1 MKKHHRVI
9 RVWAVVVMGLIIAA
23 SGYAGEAAKID
34 INTATADQLT
44 QLKGIGSSHAAAIVA
59 YRQKNGPFEKPEDLM
74 NVPRIGPRTF
84 ENNRALITVQTPKK
98 QQAKK

>member
-9 RVWAVVVMGLIIAA
+9 RAWTVVLMGLIIAA
-23 SGYAGEAAKID
+23 SAYAGEADKID

-44 QLKGIGSSHAAAIVA
+44 RLKGIGSSHAAAIVA
-59 YRQKNGPFEKPEDLM
+59 YRQKSGPFQKPEDLM
-74 NVPRIGPRTF
+74 NVPRIGPKIF

>member
-9 RVWAVVVMGLIIAA
+9 RVWAVAVIGLLIAA
-23 SGYAGEAAKID
+23 SGYAGEAARID

-84 ENNRALITVQTPKK
+84 ENNRTLITVQTPKK
-98 QQAKK
+98 QQTKK